1 MQFAF
6 AFSNTLSAQ
15 FQAPVGQFMKKDFVP
30 YSERKAREAEI
41 DEQRAAARAAAP
53 EGPGVSGDVPSGREL
68 VDLLPL

>member
-6 AFSNTLSAQ
+6 AFSNTLSAK

-30 YSERKAREAEI
+30 YSERKAKEAEI
-41 DEQRAAARAAAP
+41 DAERAAARAGAP
-53 EGPGVSGDVPSGREL
+53 DGPNIDGPVPTAKEL